1 MNIVAAKRS
10 SLQLRCLPVTGRESF
25 RYVMRIPGLWVCV
38 THSTADYVVDTFRY
52 LALPAPKAGQ
62 A

>member
-25 RYVMRIPGLWVCV
+25 RYVMRMPGSWFPV
-38 THSTADYVVDTFRY
+38 THSAVTYVVDTFQF
-52 LALPAPKAGQ
+52 LALPAPKAG
-62 A
+62 